1 MAFEVTKEINGMET
15 ANSTKLLVP
24 FYQITV
30 RHITEEC
37 NLYVGFVH
45 MFNNYAN

>member
-1 MAFEVTKEINGMET
+1 MAFEVTKEMIGMET
-15 ANSTKLLVP
+15 ANSTKLLVTI
-24 FYQITV
+24 YQTTV
-30 RHITEEC
+30 CHITEDC

>member
-1 MAFEVTKEINGMET
+1 MKEINGMET

-30 RHITEEC
+30 CHITEEC

>member
-24 FYQITV
+24 VYHTTV
-30 RHITEEC
+30 CHITEDC
-37 NLYVGFVH
+37 NLYVRFVH
-45 MFNNYAN
+45 MFNIYAN